1 MRLAVFC
8 RLRRDR
14 TPLGTGKSRLQ
25 RIGNFRSDVAFN
37 SENIG
42 QLAIV
47 SFRPKMRI
55 ALGIDQLNVDAHL
68 VAGFPHTALQN
79 IRDAK
84 LLGDLRIIPVRIL
97 ESLRRCAGDNLQVA
111 NPRESGQDFLLNAAG
126 EIGIVWIGAEIF
138 KWQNGN
144 RFTQYWLWR
153 RGRFWSLS

>member
-1 MRLAVFC
+1 MCLAIFC

-25 RIGNFRSDVAFN
+25 RIGNFRSDLAFN

-84 LLGDLRIIPVRIL
+84 LLGDLRNIL
-97 ESLRRCAGDNLQVA
+97 G
-111 NPRESGQDFLLNAAG
+111 
-126 EIGIVWIGAEIF
+126 
-138 KWQNGN
+138 
-144 RFTQYWLWR
+144 
-153 RGRFWSLS
+153 